1 MTSTPIFLTDLG
13 IASSL
18 GRGKRAVLE
27 ALLTDART
35 GLAERSDLLVDGTP
49 AYVGEVSGELPKLPR
64 ELAGYDSR
72 NAGLLL
78 LALEEIR
85 ESINAALARYSA
97 TRIGVV
103 LGTSTSGIAE
113 GEGAFFEAFDT
124 GRLPQG
130 FDMRRQELGSPAEI
144 AARYLGLE
152 GPAFTVSTA
161 CSSSAQAMAD
171 GRRLI
176 RAGVVDAV
184 VVGGVDSLC
193 KLTVN
198 GFRALSALS
207 RGLCNPFSRNRDGT
221 MIGEGAAVFL
231 MTHEESEVALLGT
244 GASCDAYSMTAP
256 DPAARGVIMAMRAAL
271 TDAELVPTDVDFI
284 ELHGTGTEQNDAM
297 ESNAVRAVF
306 GDSVPCSSSK
316 GRVGHTLGAAGAMGA
331 AHCWLIASSLN
342 THAGLPPHV
351 WDGETEEGLLSESLV
366 RRGAQLSSTARR
378 RFLCNSL
385 AFGGNNVSLVIGRPQ

>member
-1 MTSTPIFLTDLG
+1 MSLPPIFLTDLG
-13 IASSL
+13 IVSSL
-18 GRGKRAVLE
+18 GRGKQAVLE
-27 ALLTDART
+27 ALLSETRAGITRRT
-35 GLAERSDLLVDGTP
+35 DLLVDGTP
-49 AYVGEVSGELPKLPR
+49 AYVGEVPGELPRLPH

-78 LALEEIR
+78 LALDEIR
-85 ESINAALARYSA
+85 ASIDSALSRFGAARL
-97 TRIGVV
+97 GVV
-103 LGTSTSGIAE
+103 LGSSTSGIAE
-113 GEGAFFEAFDT
+113 GEDAFFEASRT
-124 GRLPQG
+124 GRLPEG

-161 CSSSAQAMAD
+161 CSSSAQAIAD

-176 RAGVVDAV
+176 RAGIVDAV
-184 VVGGVDSLC
+184 IVGGVDSLC
-193 KLTVN
+193 RLTVN

-207 RGLCNPFSRNRDGT
+207 HGLCNPFSRNRDGT

-231 MTHEESEVALLGT
+231 MERQESEIAVLGA

-256 DPAARGVIMAMRAAL
+256 DPEARGVVMAMRAAL
-271 TDAELVPTDVDFI
+271 ADAGLSPSDIEYI

-297 ESNAVRAVF
+297 ESNAIRALF
-306 GDSVPCSSSK
+306 GASVPCSSSK

-331 AHCWLIASSLN
+331 AHCWLVASSLN
-342 THAGLPPHV
+342 GQGRLPPHI
-351 WDGETEEGLLSESLV
+351 WDGESEEGLLSENLV
-366 RRGAQLSSTARR
+366 RPDTQLSTSARK

-385 AFGGNNVSLVIGRPQ
+385 AFGGNNVSLVVGRPA